1 MLRDRA
7 DIATEALDGLRWPFQ
22 RLAWAVE
29 DRVVWPIQDL
39 TGGWDRRGRAA
50 MAAGLVLAAGVA
62 AAAGAVWA
70 GEGTTAKAPEVSGGA
85 ALAARQ
91 AEPQAAPKPTGPVLR
106 GAAPVFGVA
115 TGGAAAKSATESAPA
130 SASTSASGSGG
141 GAAESG
147 ASGAAPKSLDAKLT
161 GVARRFAE
169 AFVLY
174 EIGLEE
180 SEVRKAFDGVA
191 TPGLAKALS
200 NRPPRQPAEVDVPRA
215 RVLNVVLGPRRG
227 RSFRSASIS
236 LLRVGSI
243 SELRVDLRRTRS
255 GWLVSDVRG

>member
-1 MLRDRA
+1 VLRDRA
-7 DIATEALDGLRWPFQ
+7 DIAQEALDGLRWPLQ
-22 RLAWAVE
+22 RLAWAFE
-29 DRVVWPIQDL
+29 DRIVWPIQDL

-50 MAAGLVLAAGVA
+50 MAAGLVLAAGIA
-62 AAAGAVWA
+62 ATAGAVSA
-70 GEGTTAKAPEVSGGA
+70 GEGTTAKAPEVSGGPA
-85 ALAARQ
+85 VATRQ
-91 AEPQAAPKPTGPVLR
+91 AEPQTSPKPTGPVLR
-106 GAAPVFGVA
+106 GATPIFGVA
-115 TGGAAAKSATESAPA
+115 GGGAAKSATESAAA
-130 SASTSASGSGG
+130 STSTSASGSGG
-141 GAAESG
+141 AAKDG
-147 ASGAAPKSLDAKLT
+147 ASGVAPKSLNAKLT

-180 SEVRKAFDGVA
+180 GDVRKAFDGVA

-227 RSFRSASIS
+227 KSFRSASIS

-243 SELRVDLRRTRS
+243 SELRVDLRRTKS